1 MCMVLLSLFGIIF
14 CHYIYIYIYISV
26 GTSDSVMY
34 IAMLIQCSSEW
45 PRGLRREAATALFLG
60 LRVRI
65 PPGPWMYLSLVIVV
79 PCQVDVSAKYTS
91 LVRRSPT
98 ECGVSEFVLKPRQ
111 WGGLGPRSLS
121 SQEKKMAC
129 SIILWFLGSELILF
143 VNHVQTDSGIDR
155 MYNAVTATGR
165 VAKTLFWQ
173 RNSSY
178 YQS

>member
-1 MCMVLLSLFGIIF
+1 MHGTFVPFWNNLLPL
-14 CHYIYIYIYISV
+14 YIYISV

-121 SQEKKMAC
+121 SQEKKNGLLNNTM
-129 SIILWFLGSELILF
+129 ILRKRINF
-143 VNHVQTDSGIDR
+143 VC
-155 MYNAVTATGR
+155 
-165 VAKTLFWQ
+165 
-173 RNSSY
+173 
-178 YQS
+178 